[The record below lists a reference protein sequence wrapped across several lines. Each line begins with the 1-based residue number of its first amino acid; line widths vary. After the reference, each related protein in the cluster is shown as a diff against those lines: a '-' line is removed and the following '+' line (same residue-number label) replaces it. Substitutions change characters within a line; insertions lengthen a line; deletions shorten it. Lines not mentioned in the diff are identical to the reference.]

1 MTKALEDLRKGDCV
15 RHEQTD
21 WFVAGRDICKESE
34 DYQETQWTLTARNRK
49 TLYLICSEEK
59 KDTGLEVVWIL
70 TQQIL
75 LAGVQYQ
82 ASPDHWEAFSES
94 DFVASP
100 PPAIRLG
107 QTVMNFDGETSGLAK
122 DDEGQTV
129 TKVTWDY
136 YDDRRARNVAIEIW
150 KETDRDYPEAY
161 EGTVVQ
167 PSEFEVL
174 SAEARRA
181 VIQKVKPMTKEALGV
196 FWTVG
201 GVGLFLFI
209 SGLPFDHLLAGV
221 IPVLAVIVLIQ
232 ASSAYWGLAAGLTW
246 LMLGA
251 LALISNFT
259 GVSFWGVALAALA
272 VSVLAPRLAALS
284 NPDFAEEGSGMIFFA
299 NLLPPLWIYSFFVYF
314 KFAPG
319 PHELYQLAAACIL
332 PVAVTAIAYL
342 ASRFFRYAPK

>member
-1 MTKALEDLRKGDCV
+1 MIRALEALRKGDCV
-15 RHEQTD
+15 RYRQTD
-21 WFVAGRDICKESE
+21 WFVAARDICKESE

-82 ASPDHWEAFSES
+82 ASPDHWEAFSEN

-100 PPAIRLG
+100 PPSIRLG
-107 QTVMNFDGETSGLAK
+107 QTIMNFDGETSGLAK

-136 YDDRRARNVAIEIW
+136 FDDGKAKNVAIEIW
-150 KETDRDYPEAY
+150 KEPDRDYPEAY

-167 PSEFEVL
+167 PSDFEVL
-174 SAEARRA
+174 SDEARRS
-181 VIQKVKPMTKEALGV
+181 VIHKVKPMPKEALGV
-196 FWTVG
+196 FWAVG

-209 SGLPFDHLLAGV
+209 AGLPFDYFLAGIV
-221 IPVLAVIVLIQ
+221 PVLAIVVLIQ
-232 ASSAYWGLAAGLTW
+232 SSSAYWILAAGLTW

-251 LALISNFT
+251 LAILSNFT
-259 GVSFWGVALAALA
+259 GISFWGVAMAALV
-272 VSVLAPRLAALS
+272 VSVLAPRIAALS
-284 NPDFAEEGSGMIFFA
+284 NPELAEEGNGMIFFA
-299 NLLPPLWIYSFFVYF
+299 NLLPPLWIYSFFIYF

-319 PHELYQLAAACIL
+319 PHELYQLVAACIL
-332 PVAVTAIAYL
+332 PAAITALAYL
-342 ASRFFRYAPK
+342 ASRFFRYVRK

>member
-1 MTKALEDLRKGDCV
+1 MIRALEALRKGDCV
-15 RHEQTD
+15 KYRQTD
-21 WFVAGRDICKESE
+21 WFVAARDVCKESE

-49 TLYLICSEEK
+49 TLYLICSEER
-59 KDTGLEVVWIL
+59 KDAGLEVLWIL

-82 ASPDHWEAFSES
+82 ASPDHWEAFSEN
-94 DFVASP
+94 DFVTSP
-100 PPAIRLG
+100 PPAVRLG
-107 QTVMNFDGETSGLAK
+107 QTIMNFDGETSGLAK

-136 YDDRRARNVAIEIW
+136 FDDGKARNVAIEIW
-150 KETDRDYPEAY
+150 KEPDGDYPEAY

-174 SAEARRA
+174 SDEARRS
-181 VIQKVKPMTKEALGV
+181 VIHKVKPMAKEASGI
-196 FWTVG
+196 FWTAG

-209 SGLPFDHLLAGV
+209 AGLPFDHLLAGIV
-221 IPVLAVIVLIQ
+221 PVLAIIVLIQ
-232 ASSAYWGLAAGLTW
+232 TSSAYWILAAGLTW

-251 LALISNFT
+251 LAILSHFI
-259 GVSFWGVALAALA
+259 GASFWGVALAALA

-299 NLLPPLWIYSFFVYF
+299 NLLPPLWIYSFFTYF
-314 KFAPG
+314 TFAPG
-319 PHELYQLAAACIL
+319 PHELYQLVAACLL
-332 PVAVTAIAYL
+332 PVAITAVAYL
-342 ASRFFRYAPK
+342 ASRFFRYGPK

>member
-21 WFVAGRDICKESE
+21 WFVAGRDVCKESE
-34 DYQETQWTLTARNRK
+34 DYQETQWTLTAKNRT

-59 KDTGLEVVWIL
+59 KDSGLEVIWIL

-75 LAGVQYQ
+75 LASVQYQ
-82 ASPDHWEAFSES
+82 ASPDQWKPFSETH
-94 DFVASP
+94 FIASAP
-100 PPAIRLG
+100 TAVRLN
-107 QTVMNFDGETSGLAK
+107 QMVMNFDGETSGLAK

-136 YDDRRARNVAIEIW
+136 YDDRRIKNVAIEIW
-150 KETDRDYPEAY
+150 KEPDRDYPEAY

-174 SAEARRA
+174 STEARRA
-181 VIQKVKPMTKEALGV
+181 VIHKVKPMTKEASGV

-201 GVGLFLFI
+201 GVGLFMFI
-209 SGLPFDHLLAGV
+209 SGFPFDHLLAGI
-221 IPVLAVIVLIQ
+221 IPVLAIIILVQ
-232 ASSAYWGLAAGLTW
+232 AASAYWGLVAGVTW
-246 LMLGA
+246 LTLGA
-251 LALISNFT
+251 LALISNVT
-259 GVSFWGVALAALA
+259 GVSFWGVAFAALA
-272 VSVLAPRLAALS
+272 VSVLVPRLASLLR
-284 NPDFAEEGSGMIFFA
+284 PDFAEEGSGMIFFA
-299 NLLPPLWIYSFFVYF
+299 TLLPPLWIYSFFVYF

-319 PHELYQLAAACIL
+319 PHEFYQLVAACTL
-332 PVAVTAIAYL
+332 PVAITAVAYL